1 MNQKSRIGR
10 ADAPRNP
17 SGGAQK
23 VANGRSPYASNTSF
37 VNVVGSMRHSP
48 QVHRLDLCA
57 RRRIAR
63 RLTSVQWDNR
73 TICSDLGVIYYH

>member
-1 MNQKSRIGR
+1 MYKKSRIGR

-23 VANGRSPYASNTSF
+23 AANGRSPCASYTSF

-48 QVHRLDLCA
+48 QAHRLDLCT

-63 RLTSVQWDNR
+63 RLASVECNSCSVQ
-73 TICSDLGVIYYH
+73 CYDLNLA